1 VRLPALDAEKREPPR
16 RLGRLPVPSERE
28 QAAQFDDRFRVVVDA
43 TVADPNV
50 PA

>member
-1 VRLPALDAEKREPPR
+1 L
-16 RLGRLPVPSERE
+16 PSEGE
-28 QAAQFDDRFRVVVDA
+28 QAAQFDDRFRMVVDA